1 MNPVVDDV
9 GELTTEWLTAAL
21 ATSGV
26 DAAVTAVTAERI
38 GTGQIG
44 VCYRLSLT
52 YGAGDGDA
60 GREPGRATLVA
71 KLAAG
76 DAAARE
82 RVKDGFA
89 KEVGFY
95 TRLADTVDVPI
106 PHCWYGAIS
115 GDKKSFVLLLD
126 DLAPARAG
134 VQADGCTPAQAAA
147 CVLSLAGLHAPRWND
162 EALLAVD
169 FLTPMDAGTA
179 TFLGEVFAAATDEFV
194 ARYDAELT
202 AADASTLCDVAA
214 AITPWFLARPTPFAV
229 VHGDYRPDNLMFEP
243 TGDGPGDGAVVLDW
257 QTVSVGPPLRDLAYF
272 LGTSLAPGDRRA
284 HEHDLVRTY
293 HEALA
298 ARGVSGYDLE
308 ACFEDY
314 RLGQLHGPFITVLGC
329 LYATAERSE
338 RSDGMFLA
346 MATRSCAAIRD
357 LRSLELL

>member
-9 GELTTEWLTAAL
+9 GELTTDWITAAL
-21 ATSGV
+21 RTSGH
-26 DAAVTAVTAERI
+26 DCAVASVAAERI

-52 YGAGDGDA
+52 YDDA
-60 GREPGRATLVA
+60 SRDPGPATLVA
-71 KLAAG
+71 KMATG

-115 GDKKSFVLLLD
+115 DDKTSFVLLLD

-147 CVLSLAGLHAPRWND
+147 CVPSLAGLHAPRWND
-162 EALLAVD
+162 EALLAVG
-169 FLTPMDAGTA
+169 FLTPMDARA
-179 TFLGEVFAAATDEFV
+179 ASFLGEVFAAATAEFV

-202 AADASTLCDVAA
+202 AADVSTLRDVAA
-214 AITPWFLARPTPFAV
+214 AITPWFLARPTPFAI
-229 VHGDYRPDNLMFEP
+229 VHGDYRPDNLMFP
-243 TGDGPGDGAVVLDW
+243 AGSDCAVVLDW

-272 LGTSLAPGDRRA
+272 LGTSLAVGDRRA
-284 HEHDLVRTY
+284 YEQGLVRGY
-293 HEALA
+293 HEALL
-298 ARGVSGYDLE
+298 ARGVSGYDFE
-308 ACFEDY
+308 TCFEDY

-329 LYATAERSE
+329 LYATAERSA

-357 LRSLELL
+357 LLSLELL